1 MGRREERGKEK
12 KGKRKKGKERKGG
25 EKERKDLWGRGR
37 REGGKRK
44 IQRRVIYRGGRKLL
58 ISSGKTQFHERRE
71 TTGKMSACLFQY
83 SSEPLG

>member
-37 REGGKRK
+37 REKK
-44 IQRRVIYRGGRKLL
+44 
-58 ISSGKTQFHERRE
+58 KTKAGH
-71 TTGKMSACLFQY
+71 L
-83 SSEPLG
+83 